1 MVKVIIV
8 FIIADLVLSLIYA
21 KVPLFTFTR
30 FWHSKRWERW
40 EQKTY
45 FQRFSESFFSF
56 LIGFL
61 ICLAVNHYHEVNNPT
76 GFEQM
81 LIDGDAEYLV
91 VFGEEYVGDADVAL
105 EIKQGHSPDKICK
118 IISKICKEDYIQ
130 KGSDAQNVYTEGEA
144 YIIMDG
150 DKKIGKVTTF
160 DRKFGVVLRF
170 YWNSAETGNEKK
182 AGTLSHREY

>member
-1 MVKVIIV
+1 MIKVIIV

-21 KVPLFTFTR
+21 KIPIFTR
-30 FWHSKRWERW
+30 VWHFKRWERW

-45 FQRFSESFFSF
+45 FQRFSESFFSV

-61 ICLAVNHYHEVNNPT
+61 ICLAINHYHEVNNPT

-91 VFGEEYVGDADVAL
+91 VFGDEYVGDADLAL
-105 EIKQGHSPDKICK
+105 EIKQGHSRDNICK

-130 KGSDAQNVYTEGEA
+130 KGSNALNVYTEGEA

-150 DKKIGKVTTF
+150 TVKIGKVTTF
-160 DRKFGVVLRF
+160 DRKFGMVLRF
-170 YWNSAETGNEKK
+170 YWNP
-182 AGTLSHREY
+182 

>member
-21 KVPLFTFTR
+21 KVPLFTR
-30 FWHSKRWERW
+30 FWNIRRLERW
-40 EQKTY
+40 EQKSY
-45 FQRFSESFFSF
+45 FRRFSESFFF
-56 LIGFL
+56 VLIGFL
-61 ICLAVNHYHEVNNPT
+61 VCLAINHYQEVNNPT

-91 VFGEEYVGDADVAL
+91 VFGEEYLGDADVAL

-130 KGSDAQNVYTEGEA
+130 KGSDALNVYADEDE
-144 YIIMDG
+144 YVIMDG

-170 YWNSAETGNEKK
+170 YWNP
-182 AGTLSHREY
+182 

>member
-1 MVKVIIV
+1 MVKVIIA
-8 FIIADLVLSLIYA
+8 FTIADLVLSLIYA
-21 KVPLFTFTR
+21 KIPLFTR
-30 FWHSKRWERW
+30 VWHFKRWERW

-45 FQRFSESFFSF
+45 FQRFSESFFSV

-61 ICLAVNHYHEVNNPT
+61 ICLAINYYHEVNNPT

-91 VFGEEYVGDADVAL
+91 VFGDEYVGDADVAL

-118 IISKICKEDYIQ
+118 IISSICKEDYIQ
-130 KGSDAQNVYTEGEA
+130 KGSDTLKVYVEGDE
-144 YIIMDG
+144 YVIMDG

-170 YWNSAETGNEKK
+170 YWN
-182 AGTLSHREY
+182 LSSTENIA

>member
-8 FIIADLVLSLIYA
+8 FTIADLVLSLIYA
-21 KVPLFTFTR
+21 KIPLFTR
-30 FWHSKRWERW
+30 VWRYKRW

-45 FQRFSESFFSF
+45 FQRFSESFFSV

-61 ICLAVNHYHEVNNPT
+61 ICLAINHYHEVNDPT

-105 EIKQGHSPDKICK
+105 EIKQGHSRDDICK

-130 KGSDAQNVYTEGEA
+130 KGRNALNVYTEGEA
-144 YIIMDG
+144 
-150 DKKIGKVTTF
+150 
-160 DRKFGVVLRF
+160 
-170 YWNSAETGNEKK
+170 
-182 AGTLSHREY
+182 